1 MWLVHFT
8 FYVLLST
15 CLSDNSSKL
24 TLHIRSRYSI
34 IACATGQLSKHT
46 KCLAIHTVLHTHLK
60 STHTLT
66 HSASEAVRV
75 PLLIQ
80 SLPRLKNF
88 PQHCAH
94 VQIVASANNANE
106 REILRSIVRCK
117 CVPCVHA
124 GTRTQ
129 SECTRGKCLCRYTQ
143 VVKYIIQF
151 KVG

>member
-1 MWLVHFT
+1 MWLVYFT
-8 FYVLLST
+8 FYVLVCCTVLLST

-46 KCLAIHTVLHTHLK
+46 KCLAIHTVYTTHTSKEHTH
-60 STHTLT
+60 SLT

-80 SLPRLKNF
+80 SLPRVKTF
-88 PQHCAH
+88 PQHRAH
-94 VQIVASANNANE
+94 VQMVASANNANE

-117 CVPCVHA
+117 RWQTC
-124 GTRTQ
+124 
-129 SECTRGKCLCRYTQ
+129 SLCSCWNMYT
-143 VVKYIIQF
+143 K
-151 KVG
+151 